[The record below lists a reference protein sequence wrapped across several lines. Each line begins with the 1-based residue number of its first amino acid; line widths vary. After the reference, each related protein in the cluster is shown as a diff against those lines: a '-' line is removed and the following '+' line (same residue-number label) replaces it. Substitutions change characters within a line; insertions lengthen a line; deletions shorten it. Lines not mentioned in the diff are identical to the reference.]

1 MSTSSLWNQK
11 SYWLTHWL
19 TDSVTRSPIELSWT
33 AKNIPKRAKN
43 AAFAS
48 NKVEMAQIG
57 LKMDQKGLNKVFDQI
72 LGVPSRFPCCVLT
85 GICHRTQVIRVSWV
99 GQSTKG
105 YPPCTEK
112 SARKAPL
119 IQIQR
124 SGWIS
129 SSIWSD
135 WCCVSFQ
142 VAVVCFLESLFA
154 AIIALAI
161 RQSAAHVTARHLN
174 GSVLKQDYPRRMQ
187 IRCSNNHL

>member
-1 MSTSSLWNQK
+1 MLEEALTKNQK
-11 SYWLTHWL
+11 CTFTHL
-19 TDSVTRSPIELSWT
+19 FKT
-33 AKNIPKRAKN
+33 
-43 AAFAS
+43 
-48 NKVEMAQIG
+48 
-57 LKMDQKGLNKVFDQI
+57 
-72 LGVPSRFPCCVLT
+72 SRFPCCVLSNFSLVFVMEHNWQ
-85 GICHRTQVIRVSWV
+85 IQVIRVSWV

-174 GSVLKQDYPRRMQ
+174 GSVLKQDYPRWMQ